1 MKINNLAAIKNIL
14 LFFLFITIFVI
25 MAELS
30 AILIPFVLATLLAIS
45 FQPLIILLKNK
56 NFPDW
61 IIVPIVA
68 LISFLAI
75 YGIYSIVTS
84 MYFDILQNREFL
96 LRKLSERILDLTTFI
111 NEITSD
117 SYNIKYSI
125 DEFLAIFNQ
134 DLFSKY
140 GSILAN
146 LLGSFTGSFS
156 LFLIFYILI
165 LVGITNYKRYLN
177 FVAGEVEKNT
187 LLSNFETVQRAI
199 YSYIIIKILI
209 SFLTGMIVFIT
220 CLIFQINFALFWGFL
235 IFILN
240 FIPSL
245 GSIVGSIP
253 PILMCFIQ
261 YDSFNVTLLFFVIIA
276 TLQFMMGN
284 FIEPRILGS
293 RLQLNTLSVVFG
305 LVFWGYLWG
314 IPGMLVAVPLL
325 VLMKLI
331 FEQFP
336 STRILARVMGTS
348 KLL

>member
-1 MKINNLAAIKNIL
+1 MQINNLAAIKNIL

-25 MAELS
+25 MSQLS
-30 AILIPFVLATLLAIS
+30 AILIPFVLSLLLAFS

-56 NFPDW
+56 RIPDW
-61 IIVPIVA
+61 LIVPIVA
-68 LISFLAI
+68 IISGMII
-75 YGIYSIVTS
+75 YGIYEIVSS
-84 MYFDILQNREFL
+84 MYFDILDNKEYL
-96 LRKLSERILDLTTFI
+96 LTKLSERTNELITFLNNFTGTSFNIRFSIEEFYKLFDDDLI
-111 NEITSD
+111 
-117 SYNIKYSI
+117 
-125 DEFLAIFNQ
+125 
-134 DLFSKY
+134 SKY
-140 GSILAN
+140 GSKLAN
-146 LLGSFTGSFS
+146 ILGSFTGSFV
-156 LFLIFYILI
+156 LFLVFYILI
-165 LVGITNYKRYLN
+165 LFGITNYKRYLN
-177 FVAGEVEKNT
+177 FVAGDVERNV

-209 SFLTGMIVFIT
+209 SLITGFIVFIT

-235 IFILN
+235 IFIMN
-240 FIPSL
+240 FIPSI

-261 YDSFNVTLLFFVIIA
+261 YDSFNITILFFIIIA
-276 TLQFMMGN
+276 SLQFMMGN

-293 RLQLNTLSVVFG
+293 RLQLNTLTVVFG

-336 STRILARVMGTS
+336 STRILARIMGTS

>member
-1 MKINNLAAIKNIL
+1 MKINNLSSIKNIL
-14 LFFLFITIFVI
+14 LFFLFITIFVL
-25 MAELS
+25 MAKLS
-30 AILIPFVLATLLAIS
+30 AILIPFVLSMLLAIS

-56 NFPDW
+56 RFPDW
-61 IIVPIVA
+61 IIIPIVA

-75 YGIYSIVTS
+75 YGIYEIISN
-84 MYFDILQNREFL
+84 MYFDILQNKEFL
-96 LRKLSERILDLTTFI
+96 LKRLSERILDLTNFI
-111 NEITSD
+111 NKLTGD
-117 SYNIKYSI
+117 SYNIQYSI
-125 DEFLAIFNQ
+125 DEFLNIFNQ

-146 LLGSFTGSFS
+146 MLGSFTGSFS
-156 LFLIFYILI
+156 LFLIFYVLI
-165 LVGITNYKRYLN
+165 LAGITNYKRYLN

-209 SFLTGMIVFIT
+209 SFLTGLIVFIT
-220 CLIFQINFALFWGFL
+220 CLIFQINFAFFWGFL

-240 FIPSL
+240 FIPSV
-245 GSIVGSIP
+245 GSIVGSVP

-261 YDSFNVTLLFFVIIA
+261 YDSFNVTLLFFIIIA

-293 RLQLNTLSVVFG
+293 RLQLNTLSVVVG